1 MSLTQSSLKQPNW
14 SFTAFAMIADDLA
27 GACDTSAEFLPRLGA
42 VTVFIDSDH
51 PVVPFDHRKTL
62 VVWNTES
69 RSLSEEA
76 AYQKVRRACTRALQP
91 ETRVLLKKADS
102 AFRGHYGREIAAV
115 MDAWPNAIAGLLPAI
130 PTFGRVT
137 RNGVQFLNGVPIA
150 ESFYSQDPKHPVKE
164 SRVAIMAS
172 RGNPRRIALLTLKMI
187 RNPRNHQILDML
199 LKSGHRLIVADSETQ
214 DDLNRVVSL
223 FVHQHT
229 PLILVGG
236 QGMGQAV
243 AGHCLH
249 LKSQENWTP
258 VPEGAIV
265 IVCGSLHPRSRQQ
278 LQNFVKT
285 FNMEPITILQNPPEL
300 KQSPN
305 TGQKVVGRLLDQ
317 ISQSRVGVLTSPRH
331 ILQDP
336 MLVETVLANTIKAL
350 NQQTPIGG
358 VILTGGSTA
367 YTVCRSLGIQQLQLR
382 QRMGFGVVAAQAP
395 ELSGMAIG
403 IKGGS
408 LGEMDT
414 FINLVKFQQSLQS

>member
-1 MSLTQSSLKQPNW
+1 MSLTQGSLKHPNW
-14 SFTAFAMIADDLA
+14 DITAFAMIADDLA

-51 PVVPFDHRKTL
+51 PVVPFDHSKTL

-76 AYQKVRRACTRALQP
+76 AYQKVRRACTHALQP
-91 ETRVLLKKADS
+91 ETRILLKKADS

-115 MDAWPNAIAGLLPAI
+115 MDAWPNAVAGLLPAI

-150 ESFYSQDPKHPVKE
+150 ESFYRQDPKHPVKE

-172 RGNPRRIALLTLKMI
+172 RGNPRKIALLTLNMI
-187 RNPRNHQILDML
+187 RNPKNQQILNML
-199 LKSGHRLIVADSETQ
+199 LNSGHRLIVADSETQ

-236 QGMGQAV
+236 QGVGQAV

-249 LKSQENWTP
+249 QKSHEKWIP

-265 IVCGSLHPRSRQQ
+265 IVCGSLHPRTRQQ
-278 LQNFVKT
+278 LHNFAKT
-285 FNMEPITILQNPPEL
+285 FDVEPITILQNPTGL
-300 KQSPN
+300 KLSQN
-305 TGQKVVGRLLDQ
+305 TGQKVVGHLLDQ
-317 ISQSRVGVLTSPRH
+317 ISRSRVGVLTSPGH
-331 ILQDP
+331 GLLDP
-336 MLVETVLANTIKAL
+336 MLVETVLADTINAL
-350 NQQTPIGG
+350 NQQTPIRG

-367 YTVCRSLGIQQLQLR
+367 YTVCRRLGVRQLRLR
-382 QRMGFGVVAAQAP
+382 QRMGFGVVVAQAP
-395 ELSGMAIG
+395 ELSGMVIG

-408 LGEMDT
+408 LGEMDA